1 MRKKLYK
8 FVAII
13 AAVSMI
19 FCDSSIISL
28 AGEIVPGAE
37 ETFFEADETDDAGDE
52 KENVDGADE
61 VASEILPDGGSEEE
75 EIIVIQEDGEFSE
88 DEETSE
94 EESDEVEDGEG
105 ISEEA
110 ASEENIDSEF
120 ESDENDETG
129 EIPEDEESVEDEENA
144 ENIDAPEDGEAIDDE
159 DISEEESEDVESIE
173 ELLAAE
179 DNIAQ
184 GTSNEVKWVIDK
196 NGKLT
201 VSGKG
206 DWKKFST
213 GYGPWDTYR
222 DKVLTAVVN
231 LAGVTDFS
239 NMFYFCENLTEID
252 LSGSDTSEVTNMS
265 YMFYGCRSLTKLN
278 LSGLITSQVTDM
290 RLLFADCESL
300 SEVNLSSFD
309 TSLVEDMSG
318 MFIRCSSLES
328 LDLSNFNTS
337 QVMHMEYMFASCES
351 LTTLNLS
358 SFNTSKVTDM
368 DSLFY
373 KCASL
378 KSLDLCG
385 FNTAKITD
393 MSEMFRGCSMLT
405 TLDLSSFN
413 TSKVTDMCLMFGD
426 CESLTELNLNSF
438 NTSKVKDMS
447 YMFYNCK
454 SFTALNLSNFKTLSN
469 ADIVG
474 IFKKCAKLETL
485 DIRNFSIS
493 EKSNVGDLISDLKY
507 LTKIVT
513 PKQCSCI
520 LSLPTDWKGSLWKD
534 SNGILYTELP
544 GTAKTLKREIN
555 YSAIAGGNSNAVSWL
570 IDENGKLT
578 VSGTGD
584 WKLKDGK
591 SPWYAY
597 RNDILTA
604 EVTLTGTTDLANMFA
619 ECGKMT
625 SVDLTGLDTSK
636 VTGMNWMFYKC
647 SKLTTL
653 DLSGLNTSKLTSM
666 SGMLCDCAE
675 LKSVNLNGF
684 EMKNVTDVNYLFD
697 GCTKLLTLDLSNC
710 DWSKVTSATDVF
722 VDCDSLIRIVTP
734 RNVHVDV
741 KLPSGKAWKDS
752 YGRFFNALTIDSTD
766 LTEDGAATSK
776 YYITYE
782 LNGGENSA
790 DNPKSYKKN
799 AKVDFAAPVKKG
811 CKFEGWFDK
820 VTDEKVDCVEGRNIT
835 VYAKWKPYTYTL
847 TLYGNGGKYTPDGV
861 KKAKTV
867 ESKTVSYG
875 EIVSPDNRFERK
887 GYTLIGWTTKKNGGG
902 VFYQA
907 GTPLKNLS
915 AKNKGKVTLYAKWSA
930 NKYEIVLNNDWEYKT
945 LYTQYG
951 KSIKLPDKPF
961 EDYVYSF
968 KGWSLTPDGPV
979 KYKNKASVK
988 NLATS
993 GEVRLYAVWSIN
1005 TYNVKFSGNG
1015 VGKGKAPATQK
1026 GCRFNEPD
1034 CKMPEN
1040 TFTYNDKLY
1049 RFDGWNTR
1057 KDGRGSHYTLGG
1069 QTALNASKNKQTI
1082 ILYARWLY
1090 EYSIA
1095 TDAGVVN
1102 DEAYYN
1108 ESISTETMDKYFT
1121 GLARE
1126 GYYIAGWATNQ
1137 KNADKGK
1144 MTYKSSF
1151 KNVAGKTLYPV
1162 YKPIKYTVKFD
1173 ANGGTGKMSSM
1184 TATYGKPFTL
1194 RKNEFK
1200 RNGYTFKG
1208 WSIKKNATT
1217 ATYDNKAEIGKD
1229 KPLSVTNK
1237 DVITLYAVW
1246 EKLP

>member
-61 VASEILPDGGSEEE
+61 AASEILSDGGTEEE
-75 EIIVIQEDGEFSE
+75 EIIAIQEDGEFSE

-120 ESDENDETG
+120 ESDETDETG
-129 EIPEDEESVEDEENA
+129 EIPEDEESVED
-144 ENIDAPEDGEAIDDE
+144 
-159 DISEEESEDVESIE
+159 ISEEESDEIAEGEETEDVDSIE
-173 ELLAAE
+173 ELLAAD
-179 DNIAQ
+179 DNIAS
-184 GTSNEVKWVIDK
+184 GKSGNVKWVIDA

-201 VSGKG
+201 VSG
-206 DWKKFST
+206 T
-213 GYGPWDTYR
+213 GNWEKYMSEYAPWEFFKDE
-222 DKVLTAVVN
+222 VLTAD
-231 LAGVTDFS
+231 VTLKGATDIS
-239 NMFYFCENLTEID
+239 YMFCNFENLTKVN
-252 LSGSDTSEVTNMS
+252 LSGFDTSEVTNMS
-265 YMFYGCRSLTKLN
+265 RMF
-278 LSGLITSQVTDM
+278 
-290 RLLFADCESL
+290 
-300 SEVNLSSFD
+300 
-309 TSLVEDMSG
+309 
-318 MFIRCSSLES
+318 LE
-328 LDLSNFNTS
+328 
-337 QVMHMEYMFASCES
+337 CKS

-358 SFNTSKVTDM
+358 DFDTS
-368 DSLFY
+368 
-373 KCASL
+373 
-378 KSLDLCG
+378 
-385 FNTAKITD
+385 
-393 MSEMFRGCSMLT
+393 E
-405 TLDLSSFN
+405 
-413 TSKVTDMCLMFGD
+413 VTDMCLMFGGCESVSKLILTGID
-426 CESLTELNLNSF
+426 TSKVENMAYMFSDCNSLKSLDLSGFNTTNVTDMSGMFSGCKTLKTLDLSMFSTAKVTDMDEMFCGCESLSTLNLSSFRTAKVVDFQKMFYECKSLTTPDLSNFNSSQAK
-438 NTSKVKDMS
+438 NCQS
-447 YMFYNCK
+447 MFYNCRSLTNLK
-454 SFTALNLSNFKTLSN
+454 LSSFRTSDSANLEDMFTSC
-469 ADIVG
+469 D
-474 IFKKCAKLETL
+474 KLETL
-485 DIRNFSIS
+485 DIRNMTIT
-493 EKSNVGDLISDLKY
+493 EKSNVDDLISNLQS
-507 LTKIVT
+507 LTKIVS
-513 PKQCSCI
+513 PKMCSCK
-520 LSLPTDWKGSLWKD
+520 LSLPVSWDGALWKD
-534 SNGILYTELP
+534 SKGIFYTELP
-544 GTAKTLKREIN
+544 GTSKTLKRELPSPDI
-555 YSAIAGGNSNAVSWL
+555 IGGKSNNVIWQ
-570 IDENGKLT
+570 IDGNGKLT

-584 WKLKDGK
+584 WKRDGDGNP
-591 SPWYAY
+591 PWYNY
-597 RNDILTA
+597 RDDILTA
-604 EVTLTGTTDLANMFA
+604 EVNLTGATELIDMFIN
-619 ECGKMT
+619 CKNLT
-625 SVDLTGLDTSK
+625 SVDFTGLVTSK
-636 VTGMNWMFYKC
+636 VTGMSGMFSGC
-647 SKLTTL
+647 TKLSTV
-653 DLSGLNTSKLTSM
+653 DLSGFDTSKLTGMSSM
-666 SGMLCDCAE
+666 FLECTG
-675 LKSVNLNGF
+675 LKTVNLNGF
-684 EMKNVTDVNYLFD
+684 NMKNVTNVDFCFC
-697 GCTKLLTLDLSNC
+697 GCTNLSMLDLSDCN
-710 DWSKVTSATDVF
+710 WSNVTSANWVF
-722 VDCDSLIRIVTP
+722 DECTSLKRIVTP
-734 RNVHVDV
+734 QNVKIEVEL
-741 KLPSGKAWKDS
+741 LPDKEWKDS
-752 YGRFFNALTIDSTD
+752 DGNFYIGLPSNSTD
-766 LTEDGAATSK
+766 LTESTASTSK
-776 YYITYE
+776 YYIIYE
-782 LNGGENSA
+782 LNGGKNSD

-799 AKVDFAAPVKKG
+799 AHVDFSDPTK
-811 CKFEGWFDK
+811 EGNVFDGWYDK
-820 VTDEKVDCVEGRNIT
+820 TTDEKVDGVQDKNIT
-835 VYAKWKPYTYTL
+835 VYAKWIPYTYTL
-847 TLYGNGGKYTPDGV
+847 TLYGNGGKYTPEDS

-867 ESKTVSYG
+867 ETMKVSYG
-875 EIVSPDNRFERK
+875 EILKMKSPFERK
-887 GYTLIGWTTKKNGGG
+887 GYTFKGWTTKKNGSGI
-902 VFYQA
+902 FYKA
-907 GTPLKNLS
+907 GIPVKNLT
-915 AKNKGKVTLYAKWSA
+915 AKNKGKVTLYAKWSPQ
-930 NKYEIVLNNDWEYKT
+930 KYQIVLDSNYYYDWKT
-945 LYTQYG
+945 LYTRYG

-961 EDYVYSF
+961 ENYGYSF

-1057 KDGRGSHYTLGG
+1057 KDGRGSHYTEGG